1 MTPSRESS
9 LHLFHLGLLRSASF
23 LVPGKQRAE
32 WWREWYA
39 ELWHVRHACAP
50 LGSVSREGKR
60 QVTAFCLGAFQDAVC
75 IRRQCRQIRM
85 PHALWQGSAAQC
97 IFSLGAALT
106 ASYVV
111 ALLLPGVRAGQILS
125 PHQVNPGFV
134 RIQNTGYSDD
144 SSPTILP
151 RQYRAWKERKQP
163 YFDGFAFY
171 RVTQEPV
178 QWESASAGPQAS
190 TGWGVARASSNFFLL
205 LRLPIQFADP
215 DIEAAGNMPKVIL
228 SEGIWKREFG
238 ANPHVAGSVVRLG
251 LQNAR
256 IAGVAPDGSWGLP
269 GKVDLWLLEPD
280 SAIASG
286 AAGYVIAHLT
296 ALGESEMWRPRVPI
310 TVNNSNSDQPEDDL
324 LGVSLEAGTPDP
336 WSIFLF
342 TVFLALLALPATT
355 SVSLGEYAVY
365 SHKPSWSKR
374 LYRWGF
380 LSAKVALILPIVY
393 FSSLDLAYGRT
404 TFDTTTAVYI
414 QLVSSFS
421 ICLFG
426 LNWALR
432 DQRQRCPVCLRVVA
446 HPAQVGQASRTFLA
460 WNGTELM
467 CLGGHTL
474 LHVPGLPTSWFSTQR
489 WLYLDA
495 SWAFLFAGSGTGME
509 HKAITGFSSP

>member
-1 MTPSRESS
+1 MTPSQKSA

-23 LVPGKQRAE
+23 LVPAKQRAE
-32 WWREWYA
+32 WRREWHA
-39 ELWHVRHACAP
+39 ELWHVCHACASE
-50 LGSVSREGKR
+50 GSVSREGE
-60 QVTAFCLGAFQDAVC
+60 QQITAFCLGAFKDAFC
-75 IRRQCRQIRM
+75 LSRQS
-85 PHALWQGSAAQC
+85 WQESDPKSAMHGSAAQC
-97 IFSLGAALT
+97 IFSLGALLT
-106 ASYVV
+106 ASYVI
-111 ALLLPGVRAGQILS
+111 ALLLPGVRAAQIL
-125 PHQVNPGFV
+125 PLHQVNPGLI
-134 RIQNTGYSDD
+134 RIQNTGYNDD

-151 RQYRAWKERKQP
+151 RQYRAWKGRKQQ

-178 QWESASAGPQAS
+178 EWQSASAGPQAS
-190 TGWGVARASSNFFLL
+190 IGWGVARASSNLFLL
-205 LRLPIQFADP
+205 LRLPIQFADQ

-238 ANPHVAGSVVRLG
+238 ANPHVAGSMVRLG
-251 LQNAR
+251 PQNVR

-280 SAIASG
+280 SAIVSESV
-286 AAGYVIAHLT
+286 GYVIAHLT
-296 ALGESEMWRPRVPI
+296 ALGESEMWRPCVPI
-310 TVNNSNSDQPEDDL
+310 TVYNSDQSEDDL
-324 LGVSLEAGTPDP
+324 LGVSLDAETPDP

-342 TVFLALLALPATT
+342 TIFLAFLALPATT

-380 LSAKVALILPIVY
+380 LSAKIALILPIVY
-393 FSSLDLAYGRT
+393 FISLDLAYGRT

-467 CLGGHTL
+467 CVGGHTL

-495 SWAFLFAGSGTGME
+495 SWSFLFAGSGTAME